1 MPLAGLVK
9 LQVEKQLG
17 CIAPASD
24 RGRQGP
30 LGRLKAWTTI
40 DGRLGGE
47 PEPEP
52 GKLDRR
58 MPAIA
63 EQPRGWM
70 RRRTRWRWQRLCGTG
85 GFEPDP
91 APERIGM
98 TGLVWGQVRE
108 TA

>member
-30 LGRLKAWTTI
+30 LGRLKARTTI

-52 GKLDRR
+52 GKLDQR
-58 MPAIA
+58 MPA
-63 EQPRGWM
+63 EW
-70 RRRTRWRWQRLCGTG
+70 RRQTWYLLGVRSWEL
-85 GFEPDP
+85 
-91 APERIGM
+91 APLLRA
-98 TGLVWGQVRE
+98 LK
-108 TA
+108 